1 MATTAATPLATAQ
14 SLLNDPSGLSYTNAK
29 LIPLMQKAY
38 RELQMKMRK
47 SNLSPAK
54 EVSASIT
61 VSAGTV
67 RLADGAGLPLD
78 FLLPVT
84 LYERGST
91 SEHWAEMTKADWE
104 ENRDQTNVLSVWAW
118 REEEIKFVG
127 ATDDRLVLLRYIK
140 GLTAITGTSTALQ
153 VNGCEDWLASR
164 CAAIAALVIGE
175 NPTRATSL
183 NEDAGMQWD
192 DLKGVLVKDKQAIP
206 VRRRVNRYRR

>member
-14 SLLNDPSGLSYTNAK
+14 SLLHDPDGVSYTNAK

-47 SNLSPAK
+47 AGLSPTK

-61 VSAGTV
+61 VTAGTV

-78 FLLPVT
+78 FLQPIT
-84 LYERGST
+84 LFERGST
-91 SEHWAEMTKADWE
+91 SEAWSQMDEAEFE
-104 ENRDQTNVLSVWAW
+104 ENVDPGTTLGIWAW

-127 ATDDRLVLLRYIK
+127 ATGDRLVKIRYIK

-153 VNGCEDWLASR
+153 VNNCEDFLASR
-164 CAAIAALVIGE
+164 TASIAALVIGE
-175 NPTRATSL
+175 NTSRAGAL
-183 NEDAGMQWD
+183 DIDATGQWT
-192 DLKGVLVKDKQAIP
+192 DLKDTLVKAQQSLP
-206 VRRRVNRYRR
+206 VRRITNRYRR